1 MNTLDRYIFGAVVT
15 GTLMVLAVLLALN
28 AFVSFIGQVDNVGQG
43 TYTTGDA
50 IAFVALNLPS
60 MTYWLLPIAT
70 LLGALLGLGNLAS
83 HSELIVMRAAGV
95 STARLA
101 RSVIISGCII
111 ALLATALGELIAP
124 PAEQYAKRH
133 RTMALHNQLSMAQGQ
148 SGWIRDG
155 NVVINIEQLM
165 EGDRAGGIYVFSFG
179 ADQELKSIVQA
190 RSASF
195 DANGVWMLDDS
206 SKTEF
211 FGDRLVATKGPRL
224 AQPTNL
230 SPELLGLSI
239 VDPDSLAS
247 RGLYA
252 YINYL
257 KGNGLDADSYITAF
271 WSRIA
276 TVLSI
281 VVMAMLALPF
291 VFGPLRSTGTGQRMF
306 IGILIGAGYFLVNRL
321 VTNSGAVFGLD
332 PAVTAW
338 LPTIAL
344 LAITLAALAR
354 VR

>member
-1 MNTLDRYIFGAVVT
+1 MNTLDRYILGAVVT
-15 GTLMVLAVLLALN
+15 GTLLVLLVLLALN
-28 AFVSFIGQVDNVGQG
+28 SFVSFIGQVDNVGQG
-43 TYTTGDA
+43 SYETADA

-95 STARLA
+95 SPWRLA
-101 RSVIISGCII
+101 RSVMLAGGVIV
-111 ALLATALGELIAP
+111 LLAAALGELIAP

-165 EGDRAGGIYVFSFG
+165 EGDRAGGIYVFTFNS
-179 ADQELKSIVQA
+179 DRQLSSVVQA
-190 RSASF
+190 SSASF
-195 DANGVWMLDDS
+195 DDEGLWLLDDS
-206 SKTEF
+206 RKTEF
-211 FGDRLVATKGPRL
+211 LPDRLVAVKKPRV
-224 AQPTNL
+224 AQPTAL
-230 SPELLGLSI
+230 SPELLGLSV

-257 KGNGLDADSYITAF
+257 RANGLDADSYVTAF

-276 TVLSI
+276 SVISI

-321 VTNSGAVFGLD
+321 VANSGAVFGLD

-344 LAITLAALAR
+344 LVITVAALAR

>member
-1 MNTLDRYIFGAVVT
+1 MSTLDRYILGAVIR
-15 GTLMVLAVLLALN
+15 GTLMVLLVLLALN
-28 AFVSFIGQVDNVGQG
+28 SFVSFISQVDNVGQG
-43 TYTTGDA
+43 SYQTADA

-60 MTYWLLPIAT
+60 MTYWMLPIAT

-95 STARLA
+95 SPWRLA
-101 RSVIISGCII
+101 RSVMLGGI
-111 ALLATALGELIAP
+111 AIVLLAVALGELIAP

-165 EGDRAGGIYVFSFG
+165 EGDRAGGIYVFTFDEERRLQSV
-179 ADQELKSIVQA
+179 VQA

-195 DANGVWMLDDS
+195 DEQGRWLLDDS
-206 SKTEF
+206 RKTEF
-211 FGDRLVATKGPRL
+211 LDDRLQAEKKSRL
-224 AQPTNL
+224 AQQTAL
-230 SPELLGLSI
+230 SPGLLGLSV

-257 KGNGLDADSYITAF
+257 RTNGLDADRYIMAF

-276 TVLSI
+276 TVVSI

-306 IGILIGAGYFLVNRL
+306 MGILIGAGYFLINRL
-321 VTNSGAVFGLD
+321 VANSGAVLGLD
-332 PAVTAW
+332 PALTAW
-338 LPTIAL
+338 LPTITL
-344 LAITLAALAR
+344 LGITLAALAR